1 MLGTKTDLIKAA
13 NGIFR
18 PRVAPQVEQPTPQAP
33 PSPYEQ
39 AISRRLALSM
49 TPDQRLASTEAA
61 PGASMAPTSSYQKLL
76 SGVTRPMGGLSSK
89 GKYGGF
95 YSAGDLES
103 AISGSAMRFATEVP
117 SYLRSQAGQR
127 YSDLESMYGKA
138 MLGGQSTVAQRQ
150 GGGFRAFE
158 EATQNRSPLL
168 RDYANNVLGNWYA
181 QNAAPAEEY
190 LATAQQ
196 IESTPV
202 SNLATA
208 IASQAY
214 GMNPDLARGK
224 FSGLDQ
230 RMFEERRNQQYMS
243 QFGVPYEQYKFQQD
257 QQLGTAREMAKSQV
271 AAIEAAT
278 GMNLSQ
284 IRDFSGLNDTAV
296 YNALTMGDVQYEQDG
311 EIVSSPA
318 ASVVQEAL
326 GMFNSGDE
334 EGLNSFIENI
344 RQSEGQSDVARL
356 IEAIVGLQARKSSR
370 NIGYLED
377 YWLNTGQ

>member
-311 EIVSSPA
+311 EIVASPA

>member
-1 MLGTKTDLIKAA
+1 
-13 NGIFR
+13 
-18 PRVAPQVEQPTPQAP
+18 
-33 PSPYEQ
+33 
-39 AISRRLALSM
+39 
-49 TPDQRLASTEAA
+49 
-61 PGASMAPTSSYQKLL
+61 
-76 SGVTRPMGGLSSK
+76 
-89 GKYGGF
+89 
-95 YSAGDLES
+95 
-103 AISGSAMRFATEVP
+103 
-117 SYLRSQAGQR
+117 
-127 YSDLESMYGKA
+127 MYGKA

>member
-49 TPDQRLASTEAA
+49 TPEQRLASTEAA

-103 AISGSAMRFATEVP
+103 AITGSAMRFATEVP

-138 MLGGQSTVAQRQ
+138 LLGAQGTVSQRQ

-202 SNLATA
+202 SSLATA

-243 QFGVPYEQYKFQQD
+243 QFGVPYEQYKFQQE
-257 QQLGTAREMAKSQV
+257 QQTSAARELAKANI
-271 AAIEAAT
+271 AAVESAT
-278 GMNLSQ
+278 GATVSQLVNASGMNE
-284 IRDFSGLNDTAV
+284 TAI
-296 YNALTMGDVQYEQDG
+296 YNALAMNDVQYEQDG
-311 EIVSSPA
+311 EIVSVPA
-318 ASVVQEAL
+318 AAAIDTAL
-326 GMFNSGDE
+326 GYFNNNDDE
-334 EGLNSFIENI
+334 SVGAFIENI
-344 RQSEGQSDVARL
+344 RQSQGQEDLARL
-356 IEAIVGLQARKSSR
+356 IRAIIAHQARRESR

-377 YWLNTGQ
+377 YFLNTGQ

>member
-39 AISRRLALSM
+39 AISRRLALSV
-49 TPDQRLASTEAA
+49 TPKERLEYGATA
-61 PGASMAPTSSYQKLL
+61 PGSSMDPTSSYRKLL
-76 SGVTRPMGGLSSK
+76 AGVTRPMGGLSSK

-103 AISGSAMRFATEVP
+103 AISGSAMRFSTELP
-117 SYLRSQAGQR
+117 SYLRQQADQR
-127 YSDLESMYGKA
+127 YDELEQMRLEALSGPQKA
-138 MLGGQSTVAQRQ
+138 AARQ
-150 GGGFRAFE
+150 LGGGFRAIE
-158 EATQNRSPLL
+158 EATTNRTPLL
-168 RDYANNVLGNWYA
+168 RNYANKVLGNWYA

-202 SNLATA
+202 SSLATA

-230 RMFEERRNQQYMS
+230 RMFEERRNRKYMGQY
-243 QFGVPYEQYKFQQD
+243 GVPYEEYKFLQEQQ
-257 QQLGTAREMAKSQV
+257 TSAARELAKANI
-271 AAIEAAT
+271 AAVESAT
-278 GMNLSQ
+278 GATVSQLVNASGMNE
-284 IRDFSGLNDTAV
+284 TAI
-296 YNALTMGDVQYEQDG
+296 YNALAMNDVQYEQDG
-311 EIVSSPA
+311 EIVSVPA
-318 ASVVQEAL
+318 AAAIDTAL
-326 GMFNSGDE
+326 GYFNNNDDE
-334 EGLNSFIENI
+334 SVSAFIENI
-344 RQSEGQSDVARL
+344 RQSQGQEDLARL
-356 IEAIVGLQARKSSR
+356 IRAIIAHQARKESR

-377 YWLNTGQ
+377 YFLNTGQ

>member
-1 MLGTKTDLIKAA
+1 
-13 NGIFR
+13 
-18 PRVAPQVEQPTPQAP
+18 
-33 PSPYEQ
+33 
-39 AISRRLALSM
+39 
-49 TPDQRLASTEAA
+49 
-61 PGASMAPTSSYQKLL
+61 
-76 SGVTRPMGGLSSK
+76 
-89 GKYGGF
+89 
-95 YSAGDLES
+95 
-103 AISGSAMRFATEVP
+103 MRFATEVP

-168 RDYANNVLGNWYA
+168 RNYANNVLGNWYA

-311 EIVSSPA
+311 EIVASPA